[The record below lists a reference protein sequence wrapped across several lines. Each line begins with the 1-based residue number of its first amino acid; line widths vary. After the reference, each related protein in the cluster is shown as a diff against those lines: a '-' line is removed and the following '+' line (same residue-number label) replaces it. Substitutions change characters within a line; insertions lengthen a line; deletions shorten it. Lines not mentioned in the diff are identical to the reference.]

1 MSAET
6 QLDRRLAAQPARGS
20 RRWLRLRARVAW
32 RFLTARFSSSL
43 TRRIVVLNLGGL
55 VVLVVGFLLLD
66 QFRADL
72 IEARIQ
78 SLTIQADIIAAA
90 ISASATGDTDSITI
104 DPDKLLQLAPGE
116 SVAPS
121 QSDEDATQFS
131 INPALVGPFLRRLV
145 TPTHTRARIYDS
157 DGRLLLDSRSF
168 SARGAVVRSDLPDAS
183 DRSGFADRVIA
194 RLRGIFLTSVAPRA
208 DDPWATNGKT
218 MPEVAGALQGKTQS
232 LVRVNDEGE
241 TIVSV
246 GVPIQRMMAT
256 RGALQLSTQGG
267 DIDRV
272 ITSARLAQLRFFLV
286 LAVVM
291 LVLSLS
297 LANTIAEPVRRLA
310 DAAERVRRGI
320 RSRQQIPDFTARS
333 DEIGHLSRA
342 LRDMTQA
349 LYNRLDAI
357 ESFAAD
363 VAHEL
368 KNPLTSL
375 RSALE
380 TLPRVNAGHS
390 RDRLIAVMQHDVRR
404 LDRLIS
410 DISDASRL
418 DAELARD
425 EAGPVD
431 VAALLRAVV
440 AMAEDSPRSNG
451 ARVELSVPVRRGR
464 NASADYF
471 VLGHDSR
478 LAQVVTNLIDN
489 ACSFSEPGGVVRVA
503 LERASARTE
512 PEGEKPFDRVVIT
525 VDDDGPGIPPHALER
540 IFERFYTDR
549 PNQGFGQNSGLGLS
563 ISRQIV
569 EAHGGRIW
577 ACNRPAHSAG
587 VRVGRTGTRQ
597 SRRAG
602 KARRGRS
609 LCRRTAGVRGM
620 SGAAVA
626 GGAGLHATAVIHGE
640 SGVLILGP
648 SGSGKSALA
657 LALMARASGAGA
669 FGALIGDDRIYVRK
683 ADGRLVASGAANM
696 AGIIERRMAGLI
708 EVRHERAAIVQLAV
722 ELSERRGQWPRM
734 PDDHDGVIVGGVRL
748 PRLALDSGLSVC
760 DQALAVEER
769 LAVLAAENSG
779 RIRISLEHCA
789 AVHKNGR
796 PEISPPA

>member
-1 MSAET
+1 MSTET
-6 QLDRRLAAQPARGS
+6 QLEQRVAAAPSRG
-20 RRWLRLRARVAW
+20 RRWLRLRARAAW

-55 VVLVVGFLLLD
+55 VVLVLGFLLMD

-72 IEARIQ
+72 IEARVQ

-90 ISASATGDTDSITI
+90 ISASATGDTDSITL

-121 QSDEDATQFS
+121 QSDEDATEFS
-131 INPALVGPFLRRLV
+131 INPALVGPFLHRLV
-145 TPTHTRARIYDS
+145 TPTRTRARIYDS

-168 SARGAVVRSDLPDAS
+168 SARGAVLRSDLPDTSERRGVLDQIGARV
-183 DRSGFADRVIA
+183 RS
-194 RLRGIFLTSVAPRA
+194 LFLTSVAPPA
-208 DDPWATNGKT
+208 EDPWATNGKT
-218 MPEVAGALQGKTQS
+218 MPEVAAALQGKAQS
-232 LVRVNDEGE
+232 LVRVNKEAE

-256 RGALQLSTQGG
+256 RGALLLSTQGG
-267 DIDRV
+267 DIDHV
-272 ITSARLAQLRFFLV
+272 IASERWAQLRFFLV
-286 LAVVM
+286 LALVM
-291 LVLSLS
+291 LLLSLS

-320 RSRQQIPDFTARS
+320 RARQQIPDFTARS

-342 LRDMTQA
+342 LREMTQA

-418 DAELARD
+418 DAELTRGD
-425 EAGPVD
+425 AGPVD

-440 AMAEDSPRSNG
+440 SMSQDSPRSNG
-451 ARVELSVPVRRGR
+451 ARIELSIPVGRSR
-464 NASADYF
+464 NARADYF
-471 VLGHDSR
+471 VFGHDSR

-489 ACSFSEPGGVVRVA
+489 ARSFSEPGGVVRVS
-503 LERASARTE
+503 LGRTPAQTE
-512 PEGEKPFDRVVIT
+512 QEGEAPVDRVVIT
-525 VDDDGPGIPPHALER
+525 IDDDGPGIPPHALER

-549 PNQGFGQNSGLGLS
+549 PKQGFGQNSGLGLS

-577 ACNRPAHSAG
+577 ACNRLAESTS
-587 VRVGRTGTRQ
+587 VRVAAPECVDPDEPTR
-597 SRRAG
+597 
-602 KARRGRS
+602 
-609 LCRRTAGVRGM
+609 
-620 SGAAVA
+620 
-626 GGAGLHATAVIHGE
+626 H
-640 SGVLILGP
+640 
-648 SGSGKSALA
+648 
-657 LALMARASGAGA
+657 GAGA
-669 FGALIGDDRIYVRK
+669 RFV
-683 ADGRLVASGAANM
+683 
-696 AGIIERRMAGLI
+696 
-708 EVRHERAAIVQLAV
+708 V
-722 ELSERRGQWPRM
+722 ELP
-734 PDDHDGVIVGGVRL
+734 
-748 PRLALDSGLSVC
+748 AY
-760 DQALAVEER
+760 
-769 LAVLAAENSG
+769 AA
-779 RIRISLEHCA
+779 
-789 AVHKNGR
+789 
-796 PEISPPA
+796 

>member
-1 MSAET
+1 MSADT
-6 QLDRRLAAQPARGS
+6 QLDHRVAAAPQRRN
-20 RRWLRLRARVAW
+20 RRWLRPRARIAW

-55 VVLVVGFLLLD
+55 VVLVAGFLLLD
-66 QFRADL
+66 QFRAGI
-72 IEARIQ
+72 IEARVQ

-90 ISASATGDTDSITI
+90 ISASAAGDTDSITI

-131 INPALVGPFLRRLV
+131 INPALVGPFLHRLV
-145 TPTHTRARIYDS
+145 TPTRTRARIYDS

-168 SARGAVVRSDLPDAS
+168 SARGAVLRSDLPDAL
-183 DRSGFADRVIA
+183 DRRGFLDWVGA
-194 RLRGIFLTSVAPRA
+194 RLRSFFQPSARPRSE
-208 DDPWATNGKT
+208 DPWATNGKT
-218 MPEVAGALQGKTQS
+218 MPEVASALQGNARS
-232 LVRVNDEGE
+232 IVRLNYEGE

-246 GVPIQRMMAT
+246 GVPIERMMAT

-272 ITSARLAQLRFFLV
+272 IASERWAQLRFFLV

-310 DAAERVRRGI
+310 EAAERVRRGI

-342 LRDMTQA
+342 LREMTQA

-380 TLPRVNAGHS
+380 TLPRVKVGHS

-418 DAELARD
+418 DAELARGD
-425 EAGPVD
+425 SGPVD

-440 AMAEDSPRSNG
+440 SMAEDSPRSNG
-451 ARVELSVPVRRGR
+451 ARIELTIPVRRGK
-464 NASADYF
+464 NARADYF

-503 LERASARTE
+503 LERRQSPANSESEALAD
-512 PEGEKPFDRVVIT
+512 GIVIT

-549 PNQGFGQNSGLGLS
+549 PSQGFGQNSGLGLS
-563 ISRQIV
+563 ISRQII

-577 ACNRPAHSAG
+577 ACNRPADSA
-587 VRVGRTGTRQ
+587 RV
-597 SRRAG
+597 
-602 KARRGRS
+602 
-609 LCRRTAGVRGM
+609 
-620 SGAAVA
+620 
-626 GGAGLHATAVIHGE
+626 
-640 SGVLILGP
+640 
-648 SGSGKSALA
+648 
-657 LALMARASGAGA
+657 RASDRPVDGEDEPVRHGAGA
-669 FGALIGDDRIYVRK
+669 RFI
-683 ADGRLVASGAANM
+683 
-696 AGIIERRMAGLI
+696 
-708 EVRHERAAIVQLAV
+708 V
-722 ELSERRGQWPRM
+722 ELPA
-734 PDDHDGVIVGGVRL
+734 I
-748 PRLALDSGLSVC
+748 
-760 DQALAVEER
+760 
-769 LAVLAAENSG
+769 AA
-779 RIRISLEHCA
+779 
-789 AVHKNGR
+789 
-796 PEISPPA
+796 

>member
-6 QLDRRLAAQPARGS
+6 QLQHRLAVQTARG
-20 RRWLRLRARVAW
+20 RLRWLRLRARVAW

-55 VVLVVGFLLLD
+55 VVLVIGFLLLD

-72 IEARIQ
+72 IEARVQ

-121 QSDEDATQFS
+121 PSDEDATQFS
-131 INPALVGPFLRRLV
+131 INPALVGPFLHRLV

-183 DRSGFADRVIA
+183 ERRGLADRIVA
-194 RLRGIFLTSVAPRA
+194 RVRSFFLTSTAPRA
-208 DDPWATNGKT
+208 EDPWATNGKT
-218 MPEVAGALQGKTQS
+218 MPEVDGALQGKTQS
-232 LVRVNDEGE
+232 LVRVNHGGE

-246 GVPIQRMMAT
+246 GVPIQHMMAT
-256 RGALQLSTQGG
+256 RGALLLSTQGG

-272 ITSARLAQLRFFLV
+272 ITAARLAQLRFFLV

-418 DAELARD
+418 DAELARG

-431 VAALLRAVV
+431 IAALLRAV
-440 AMAEDSPRSNG
+440 ASMAQDSPRASA
-451 ARVELSVPVRRGR
+451 ARVELSIPVRRGR

-471 VLGHDSR
+471 VLGHEFPPRAGRHQPHRQRLLVFRTWRRSCAWRSSGSLRGKSR
-478 LAQVVTNLIDN
+478 
-489 ACSFSEPGGVVRVA
+489 
-503 LERASARTE
+503 RARSA
-512 PEGEKPFDRVVIT
+512 FDRVVIT

-549 PNQGFGQNSGLGLS
+549 PSQGFGQNSGLGLS

-577 ACNRPAHSAG
+577 ACNRQPESAG
-587 VRVGRTGTRQ
+587 PVRVQ
-597 SRRAG
+597 SPERDDVRGDRA
-602 KARRGRS
+602 ARRGRA
-609 LCRRTAGVRGM
+609 LRGRTAGVHGM
-620 SGAAVA
+620 TDGALA
-626 GGAGLHATAVIHGE
+626 GGTALHATAVIHGE

-657 LALMARASGAGA
+657 LALMARAQRSGRVQRADRRRPRICTQRARSPDRLGSGAMWP
-669 FGALIGDDRIYVRK
+669 
-683 ADGRLVASGAANM
+683 ASSS
-696 AGIIERRMAGLI
+696 AGWR
-708 EVRHERAAIVQLAV
+708 V
-722 ELSERRGQWPRM
+722 
-734 PDDHDGVIVGGVRL
+734 
-748 PRLALDSGLSVC
+748 
-760 DQALAVEER
+760 
-769 LAVLAAENSG
+769 
-779 RIRISLEHCA
+779 
-789 AVHKNGR
+789 
-796 PEISPPA
+796 

>member
-6 QLDRRLAAQPARGS
+6 QVQHPLSAHAARG
-20 RRWLRLRARVAW
+20 RLRWLRVRARVVW

-72 IEARIQ
+72 IEARVQ

-116 SVAPS
+116 SVPPS
-121 QSDEDATQFS
+121 PSDEDATQFS
-131 INPALVGPFLRRLV
+131 INPALVGPFLHRLV
-145 TPTHTRARIYDS
+145 TPTRTRARIYDS

-168 SARGAVVRSDLPDAS
+168 SARGAVERSDLPDAS
-183 DRSGFADRVIA
+183 ERRGFADRIVA
-194 RLRGIFLTSVAPRA
+194 RLRSLFLTSTTPRA
-208 DDPWATNGKT
+208 EDPWATNGQT

-232 LVRVNDEGE
+232 LVRVNHVGE

-246 GVPIQRMMAT
+246 GVPIQHMMAT
-256 RGALQLSTQGG
+256 RGALLLSTQGG

-286 LAVVM
+286 LAIVM

-380 TLPRVNAGHS
+380 TLPKVNGDHS
-390 RDRLIAVMQHDVRR
+390 RDRLIAIMQHDVRR

-418 DAELARD
+418 DAELTRG

-440 AMAEDSPRSNG
+440 SMAQDSSRGG
-451 ARVELSVPVRRGR
+451 ARVELSIPVRRGK

-478 LAQVVTNLIDN
+478 LAQVVTNLIEN

-503 LERASARTE
+503 LERTSARKE
-512 PEGEKPFDRVVIT
+512 PEGKQFFDHVVIT

-549 PNQGFGQNSGLGLS
+549 PSQGFGQNSGLGLS

-569 EAHGGRIW
+569 
-577 ACNRPAHSAG
+577 
-587 VRVGRTGTRQ
+587 
-597 SRRAG
+597 
-602 KARRGRS
+602 
-609 LCRRTAGVRGM
+609 
-620 SGAAVA
+620 
-626 GGAGLHATAVIHGE
+626 
-640 SGVLILGP
+640 
-648 SGSGKSALA
+648 
-657 LALMARASGAGA
+657 
-669 FGALIGDDRIYVRK
+669 
-683 ADGRLVASGAANM
+683 
-696 AGIIERRMAGLI
+696 
-708 EVRHERAAIVQLAV
+708 
-722 ELSERRGQWPRM
+722 
-734 PDDHDGVIVGGVRL
+734 
-748 PRLALDSGLSVC
+748 
-760 DQALAVEER
+760 
-769 LAVLAAENSG
+769 
-779 RIRISLEHCA
+779 
-789 AVHKNGR
+789 
-796 PEISPPA
+796 

>member
-1 MSAET
+1 M
-6 QLDRRLAAQPARGS
+6 
-20 RRWLRLRARVAW
+20 
-32 RFLTARFSSSL
+32 
-43 TRRIVVLNLGGL
+43 
-55 VVLVVGFLLLD
+55 LVVGFLLLD

-72 IEARIQ
+72 IEARVQ

-90 ISASATGDTDSITI
+90 VSASATGDTDSITI

-121 QSDEDATQFS
+121 PSDEDATQFS
-131 INPALVGPFLRRLV
+131 INPALVGPFLHRLV
-145 TPTHTRARIYDS
+145 TPTRTRARIYDS

-168 SARGAVVRSDLPDAS
+168 SARGAVEHSDLPDAS
-183 DRSGFADRVIA
+183 ERRGFADRIVA
-194 RLRGIFLTSVAPRA
+194 RLRSLFLTSTAPRA
-208 DDPWATNGKT
+208 EDPWATNGQT

-232 LVRVNDEGE
+232 LVRVNHMGE

-246 GVPIQRMMAT
+246 GVPIQHMMAT
-256 RGALQLSTQGG
+256 RGALLLSTQGG

-286 LAVVM
+286 LAIVM

-380 TLPRVNAGHS
+380 TLPKVNRDHS
-390 RDRLIAVMQHDVRR
+390 RDRLIAIMQHDVRR

-418 DAELARD
+418 DAELARG

-440 AMAEDSPRSNG
+440 SMAQDSSRGG
-451 ARVELSVPVRRGR
+451 ARVELSIPVRRGK
-464 NASADYF
+464 NASVDYF

-489 ACSFSEPGGVVRVA
+489 ACSFSEPGGIVRVA
-503 LERASARTE
+503 LERTSARKE
-512 PEGEKPFDRVVIT
+512 PEGKQFVHNVVVT

-549 PNQGFGQNSGLGLS
+549 PSQGFGQNSGLGLS

-577 ACNRPAHSAG
+577 ACNRQAELARVPVGPPEHSDSDET
-587 VRVGRTGTRQ
+587 VR
-597 SRRAG
+597 
-602 KARRGRS
+602 
-609 LCRRTAGVRGM
+609 
-620 SGAAVA
+620 
-626 GGAGLHATAVIHGE
+626 H
-640 SGVLILGP
+640 
-648 SGSGKSALA
+648 
-657 LALMARASGAGA
+657 GAGA
-669 FGALIGDDRIYVRK
+669 RFV
-683 ADGRLVASGAANM
+683 
-696 AGIIERRMAGLI
+696 
-708 EVRHERAAIVQLAV
+708 V
-722 ELSERRGQWPRM
+722 EL
-734 PDDHDGVIVGGVRL
+734 
-748 PRLALDSGLSVC
+748 
-760 DQALAVEER
+760 
-769 LAVLAAENSG
+769 
-779 RIRISLEHCA
+779 
-789 AVHKNGR
+789 
-796 PEISPPA
+796 PAFST

>member
-6 QLDRRLAAQPARGS
+6 QVQHRLSDQTARG
-20 RRWLRLRARVAW
+20 RLRWLRARVRVAW

-43 TRRIVVLNLGGL
+43 TRGLVVLNLGGL
-55 VVLVVGFLLLD
+55 GVLVVGFLLVD

-72 IEARIQ
+72 IEARVQ

-90 ISASATGDTDSITI
+90 VSASATGDTHSITI

-183 DRSGFADRVIA
+183 ERSGFADRIIA
-194 RLRGIFLTSVAPRA
+194 RLRGFFLSSVAPRA
-208 DDPWATNGKT
+208 DDPWATSGKT

-232 LVRVNDEGE
+232 LVRVNHEGE

-246 GVPIQRMMAT
+246 GVPIQHMMAT
-256 RGALQLSTQGG
+256 RGVLQLSTQGG

-342 LRDMTQA
+342 LREMTQA

-380 TLPRVNAGHS
+380 TLPKVNGDHS
-390 RDRLIAVMQHDVRR
+390 RDRLIAIMQHDVRR

-418 DAELARD
+418 DAELTRG

-440 AMAEDSPRSNG
+440 SMAEDSSRDG
-451 ARVELSVPVRRGR
+451 ARVELSIPVRHGK
-464 NASADYF
+464 NTSANYF

-478 LAQVVTNLIDN
+478 LAQVVTNLIEN
-489 ACSFSEPGGVVRVA
+489 ACSFSEPGGAVRVA
-503 LERASARTE
+503 LERTSARKE
-512 PEGEKPFDRVVIT
+512 PEGKQFFDHVVIT
-525 VDDDGPGIPPHALER
+525 VDDDGPGVPPHALER

-549 PNQGFGQNSGLGLS
+549 PSQGFGQNSGLGLS

-577 ACNRPAHSAG
+577 ACNRPAELAS
-587 VRVGRTGTRQ
+587 V
-597 SRRAG
+597 RAG
-602 KARRGRS
+602 SPEREEGDEITR
-609 LCRRTAGVRGM
+609 
-620 SGAAVA
+620 
-626 GGAGLHATAVIHGE
+626 H
-640 SGVLILGP
+640 
-648 SGSGKSALA
+648 
-657 LALMARASGAGA
+657 GAGA
-669 FGALIGDDRIYVRK
+669 RFI
-683 ADGRLVASGAANM
+683 
-696 AGIIERRMAGLI
+696 
-708 EVRHERAAIVQLAV
+708 V
-722 ELSERRGQWPRM
+722 EL
-734 PDDHDGVIVGGVRL
+734 
-748 PRLALDSGLSVC
+748 
-760 DQALAVEER
+760 
-769 LAVLAAENSG
+769 
-779 RIRISLEHCA
+779 
-789 AVHKNGR
+789 
-796 PEISPPA
+796 PAFSA